1 MSMGGKGAGRDINR
15 VYSQHLV
22 FLGFD
27 NTERVFL
34 PERFLRWGDVGSHL
48 KPLGPGPEI
57 LRDFLQPSLAT
68 LIGLYVLV

>member
-1 MSMGGKGAGRDINR
+1 MSMGGKGAGRDIRR
-15 VYSQHLV
+15 VDPQDLIL
-22 FLGFD
+22 FRPD